1 MAKRRSKARQT
12 RDEAREAYLAAA
24 VHLWDEFNGWY
35 DAHPDAT
42 FLEMELELRK
52 HRRVLMGETLELT
65 LRRGD
70 LGASA
75 TALQCERCGR
85 EMKFKGYPDK
95 EVRSLEGE
103 AEIPRAYYYCPVCD
117 AGIFPPG
124 PASETEAGQ
133 LE

>member
-24 VHLWDEFNGWY
+24 AHLWDEFNGWY

-75 TALQCERCGR
+75 TAQQCERCGR

-95 EVRSLEGE
+95 EVRGLEGE
-103 AEIPRAYYYCPVCD
+103 ATRRA
-117 AGIFPPG
+117 AGRRHASCWG
-124 PASETEAGQ
+124 CLGHRAARAPAH
-133 LE
+133 